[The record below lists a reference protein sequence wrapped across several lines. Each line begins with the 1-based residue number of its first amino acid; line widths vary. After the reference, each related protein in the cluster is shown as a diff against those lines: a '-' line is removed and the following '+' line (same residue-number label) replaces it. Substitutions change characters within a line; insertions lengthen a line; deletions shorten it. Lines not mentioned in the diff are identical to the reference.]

1 VSIVTTGTKV
11 ADPVVPAVATPL
23 ARSITGVTPPVE
35 VTRPAVPETLVTEP
49 VPLLLNVVQSAALN
63 APRLVADAV
72 GRLSVI
78 TGVVVELAT
87 VEETSVPV
95 VPSVN
100 ADTLVTVPPDTTK
113 TPGTD
118 QVNVA
123 VDLEL
128 TNAIE
133 THTLLVGA
141 AGGVLD
147 QPAGG
152 VPTLVTKLHEP
163 PVGVAGVDAESR
175 KIKYSK

>member
-1 VSIVTTGTKV
+1 MLIAGVAPPDETTGAVPV
-11 ADPVVPAVATPL
+11 A
-23 ARSITGVTPPVE
+23 E
-35 VTRPAVPETLVTEP
+35 VTVPE
-49 VPLLLNVVQSAALN
+49 PLLLKVVQSAALN

-72 GRLSVI
+72 GKFNVM

-87 VEETSVPV
+87 VDETSVPV

-100 ADTLVTVPPDTTK
+100 ADTLVTVPPEKTK

-118 QVNVA
+118 QVKVA

-133 THTLLVGA
+133 TQTLLVGE

-147 QPAGG
+147 HPVGG
-152 VPTLVTKLHEP
+152 VPTLVTKLHDP
-163 PVGVAGVDAESR
+163 PVGVAGVVAESK

>member
-1 VSIVTTGTKV
+1 
-11 ADPVVPAVATPL
+11 
-23 ARSITGVTPPVE
+23 
-35 VTRPAVPETLVTEP
+35 VPETEVTVPE
-49 VPLLLNVVQSAALN
+49 PLLLKVVQSAALN

-72 GRLSVI
+72 GRFSVM

-95 VPSVN
+95 VPRVN

-118 QVNVA
+118 QVKVA

-133 THTLLVGA
+133 THTLLVGE

-147 QPAGG
+147 QPVGG
-152 VPTLVTKLHEP
+152 VPTLVVKLQEP

-175 KIKYSK
+175 KTNHSK